1 MTQLTRRGLLGGAA
15 LGSLTLAACASRPV
29 EAPAYDG
36 DLAFLHGVA
45 SGDPLPDAVILWTRV
60 TPTSGTGPVSVTWEI
75 AEAGST
81 GLLASGLV
89 ITSEA
94 RDFTVK
100 ADVGGLKPSTEYT
113 YRFRA
118 KTSGG
123 EIVSS
128 EGRTRTT
135 AASGAAPVL
144 LGVVSC
150 SNWQF
155 GLFNAYKALAAE
167 PGLDAIVHLGD
178 YIYEYGTDGYGGDVA
193 EKLGR
198 PHDPPT
204 EIVSL
209 PDYRRR
215 HAQYKTDPDLQAAHA
230 AAPWICTWDDH
241 ESANDSYR
249 TGAENHNPENGEGEW
264 SDRKQRALQAYFEW
278 MPVREPKTGGVTSK
292 MWRSFRFGD
301 VATVHALDSR
311 LTGRSEPL
319 DWATAL
325 AGATNEQ
332 EIGAAVMA
340 TMQAASDPART
351 MLGAEQEEWL
361 AGELAASRQSGASWQ
376 VLANQVVMAR
386 VKLPDFSK
394 KLTAE
399 QVAAQDRPEVVA
411 FIPFTALGLPWNLD
425 AWDGYIAA
433 RERLYGA
440 VAASGARLVTLAG
453 DTHTAYANELF
464 DMGGARRGVE
474 FACTSISSPG
484 MGTYVKAV
492 PDLGE
497 MIADANP
504 EIVWHDP
511 FSHGYTLVRLT
522 AEEARGTYRTVS
534 TIYTPDFTTDTVA
547 DYTCRIEGDAVS
559 ALKPA

>member
-1 MTQLTRRGLLGGAA
+1 MTRLTRRGLLGGAA
-15 LGSLTLAACASRPV
+15 LGSLTLAACKTAP
-29 EAPAYDG
+29 EAAPGYAG
-36 DLAFLHGVA
+36 SLAFQHGVA
-45 SGDPLPDAVILWTRV
+45 SGDPLPGGVILWTRV
-60 TPTSGTGPVSVTWEI
+60 TPLSGTGPITVAWDVFESGGAAPITSGEVT
-75 AEAGST
+75 
-81 GLLASGLV
+81 
-89 ITSEA
+89 TSEA

-100 ADVGGLKPSTEYT
+100 ADVSGLTPATEYT

-118 KTSGG
+118 TGADG
-123 EIVSS
+123 EVFSPT
-128 EGRTRTT
+128 GRTRTT
-135 AASGAAPVL
+135 AASGDAAVT

-178 YIYEYGTDGYGGDVA
+178 YLYEYGTDGYGGDVA
-193 EKLGR
+193 EMLGR

-209 PDYRRR
+209 ADYRRR
-215 HAQYKTDPDLQAAHA
+215 HAQYKSDADLQAAHA

-249 TGAENHNPENGEGEW
+249 TGAENHNPEEGEGEW

-278 MPVREPKTGGVTSK
+278 MPVREPKPGEVSSAI
-292 MWRSFRFGD
+292 WRSFRFGD
-301 VATVHALDSR
+301 VATIHALDSR

-325 AGATNEQ
+325 AGAESQ
-332 EIGAAVMA
+332 EEMGARIMS

-351 MLGAEQEEWL
+351 MLGAEQETWL
-361 AGELAASRQSGASWQ
+361 DGELKASVDSGVAWQ

-386 VKLPDFSK
+386 VKLPDFSTL
-394 KLTAE
+394 LTAE
-399 QVAAQDRPEVVA
+399 QVAAQDRPEVLA

-433 RERLYGA
+433 RERLYAGA
-440 VAASGARLVTLAG
+440 AKAGARLVTLAG

-464 DMGGARRGVE
+464 DMGGKRRGVE

-484 MGTYVKAV
+484 MGAYVKAV

-497 MIADANP
+497 MIAGANT
-504 EIVWHDP
+504 EVVWHDP
-511 FSHGYTLVRLT
+511 FGHGYTLVTLT
-522 AEEARGTYRTVS
+522 AMEASAAYRKVS
-534 TIYTPDFTTDTVA
+534 TVYAPEFTTETVA
-547 DYTCRIEGDAVS
+547 AYACTRDEGGVS
-559 ALKPA
+559 PLAKV